1 MKPFSL
7 LIKPASADCNLRC
20 PYCFY
25 FPRRALYP
33 QTTVHRMSGEVLE
46 RLIAS
51 YLATDQPQYVFGWQG
66 GEPALLG
73 VEFYRE
79 VTRLQQKH
87 GRPGSIVANSLQTNA
102 TLLDDAF
109 AAHLAT
115 YRFLVGVSLDG
126 PAEIHDRYRRYP
138 DGRGSHAQVMQT
150 LACLRRHGVEHNVLT
165 LITSA
170 NVERPREVFHYLL
183 EQGLFYQQYIPCVEF
198 DAQGHPLPWTIT
210 ESQWGDFLCEV
221 FDQWISAAHP
231 EVSVRLFDALLAV
244 LVGEPPALCHLGTD
258 CRSYLVV
265 EYNGDVYPCDFFVNR
280 EFLLGNIETDS
291 WASLRGS
298 ERYAAFGQQK
308 AAWAGECEGCEYVRF
323 CAGDCLKHRW
333 RYDRN
338 PRRLSW
344 LCAGWR
350 QFYAHALPALGRLAD
365 SLRQERQVQRSLP
378 ARGGVPQAVP
388 RNAPCPCGSGRKFKK
403 CCGAVR

>member
-7 LIKPASADCNLRC
+7 LIKPTSADCNLRC

-25 FPRRALYP
+25 LPRRALYP
-33 QTTVHRMSGEVLE
+33 HTTVHRMSHETLE

-66 GEPALLG
+66 GEPALMG

-102 TLLDDAF
+102 TLLDDTF

-126 PAEIHDRYRRYP
+126 PAEMHDRYRRYP
-138 DGRGSHAQVMQT
+138 DGRGSHAQVMQA

-165 LITSA
+165 LVTSA

-183 EQGLFYQQYIPCVEF
+183 EQGLAYQQYIPCVEF
-198 DAQGHPLPWTIT
+198 DAQGRPLPWTIT
-210 ESQWGDFLCEV
+210 GPQWGHFLCQV
-221 FDQWISAAHP
+221 FDEWLRVRAR
-231 EVSVRLFDALLAV
+231 VSVRLFDALLAV
-244 LVGEPPALCHLGTD
+244 LLGELPPLCHLGTD

-265 EYNGDVYPCDFFVNR
+265 EYNGDVYPCDFFVNP
-280 EFLLGNIETDS
+280 ELLLGNIRTDS
-291 WASLRGS
+291 WASLRRS
-298 ERYAAFGQQK
+298 ERYASFGKQK
-308 AAWAGECEGCEYVRF
+308 AAWAEECEGCEYVRF

-333 RYDRN
+333 RHDRN
-338 PRRLSW
+338 PRRVSW

-350 QFYAHALPALGRLAD
+350 QFYTHALPTLQHLVN
-365 SLRQERQVQRSLP
+365 SLRQERQVQPSVCVEGATLP
-378 ARGGVPQAVP
+378 GVA

-403 CCGAVR
+403 CCGASR